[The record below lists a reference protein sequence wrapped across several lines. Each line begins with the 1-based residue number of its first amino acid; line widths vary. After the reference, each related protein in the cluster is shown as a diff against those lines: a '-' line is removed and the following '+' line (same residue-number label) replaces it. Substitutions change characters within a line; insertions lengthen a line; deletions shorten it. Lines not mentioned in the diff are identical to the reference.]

1 MRLFISMIIDIFA
14 TEPMAPCQAP
24 RRELPGLTADG
35 DAPALS
41 SNSFGS
47 RGRAPP
53 ADHHDQERA
62 CR

>member
-1 MRLFISMIIDIFA
+1 MRPFISMIIDIFA
-14 TEPMAPCQAP
+14 TEPVAP
-24 RRELPGLTADG
+24 RQARRRDFPGLADSG
-35 DAPALS
+35 DEPASS
-41 SNSFGS
+41 SNSFSS

>member
-1 MRLFISMIIDIFA
+1 MRPFILMIIDIFA
-14 TEPMAPCQAP
+14 TEPMAPRKAP
-24 RRELPGLTADG
+24 RHELPGLTADG

-41 SNSFGS
+41 RNTFGS